1 MTDTID
7 ELAQK
12 IAEKIADPL
21 PWVPLSERQ
30 MTIADIAAYR
40 RLSARHIA
48 EREACRP
55 DFPKPIALPTDKG
68 RGHKAY
74 LAVEIFKYYRGF
86 QAKRG

>member
-30 MTIADIAAYR
+30 MSLDDIAAYR
-40 RLSARHIA
+40 RRSRRHIA
-48 EREACRP
+48 EREACMP
-55 DFPKPIALPTDKG
+55 GYPKPVALPTDKG
-68 RGHKAY
+68 KGQPVY
-74 LAVEIFKYYRGF
+74 YAVEIFKYYRGF

>member
-1 MTDTID
+1 MELD

-12 IAEKIADPL
+12 IAEKMADPL

-30 MTIADIAAYR
+30 MTVADIAHWR
-40 RLSARHIA
+40 KVTPQHVR

-55 DFPKPIALPTDKG
+55 DYPKPIALPTDKG
-68 RGHKAY
+68 RGHKTY